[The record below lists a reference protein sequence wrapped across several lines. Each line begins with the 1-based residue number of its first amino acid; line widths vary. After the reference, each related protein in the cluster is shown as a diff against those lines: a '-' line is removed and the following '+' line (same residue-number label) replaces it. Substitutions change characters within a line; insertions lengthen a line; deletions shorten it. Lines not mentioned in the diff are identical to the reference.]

1 MNMDKLKST
10 IKVVLVDDSA
20 QLKSTLIR
28 NLSFFKEIDILYTA
42 ENGAELFEK
51 MKVHKEFPEVIL
63 MDIDMPVMNGIQ
75 TTLELHK
82 LYGESV
88 KVIMLTVFDDDDKI
102 FDAILAGATG
112 YLIKEETTA
121 KIVEAI
127 RNIIDGGAPMS
138 PNIAL
143 KTIDLIKRKNSETS
157 DKKEAMPQPQNYNLT
172 PREVEVLEL
181 LSIGKSYKQIAEQ
194 LFVSDKTIKKHI
206 ENIYNKLHV
215 NSKMEAVFLAQKY
228 QWYK

>member
-1 MNMDKLKST
+1 MDETKST

-20 QLKSTLIR
+20 QLKSTLVK

-42 ENGAELFEK
+42 ENGAELFDK
-51 MKVHKEFPEVIL
+51 LKSDKNFPDVIL

-75 TTLELHK
+75 ATYELHK

-112 YLIKEETTA
+112 YLIKDETTA
-121 KIVEAI
+121 KIVDAI
-127 RNIIDGGAPMS
+127 KNIVDGGAPMS

-143 KTIDLIKRKNSETS
+143 KTIDLIKRKNSEAV
-157 DKKEAMPQPQNYNLT
+157 KKDETVRPENYNLT

-181 LSIGKSYKQIAEQ
+181 LSIGNTYKQIADQ

-228 QWYK
+228 KWYK

>member
-1 MNMDKLKST
+1 MST
-10 IKVVLVDDSA
+10 PKPSIKVVLVDDSA
-20 QLKSTLIR
+20 QLKSTLIK
-28 NLSFFKEIDILYTA
+28 NLSFFKEIEILYTA
-42 ENGAELFEK
+42 ENGADLFEK
-51 MKVHKEFPEVIL
+51 LKSHKEFPEVIL
-63 MDIDMPVMNGIQ
+63 MDVDMPVMNGIQ
-75 TTLELHK
+75 ATYELHK

-112 YLIKEETTA
+112 YLIKDETTA
-121 KIVEAI
+121 KIVDAI
-127 RNIIDGGAPMS
+127 KNIIDGGAPMS

-143 KTIDLIKRKNSETS
+143 KTIDLIKRNNSEAV
-157 DKKEAMPQPQNYNLT
+157 KKNVSVSPQSYNLT

-181 LSIGKSYKQIAEQ
+181 LSIGKTYKKIADQ

-228 QWYK
+228 EWYK

>member
-1 MNMDKLKST
+1 MNKDSAP

-20 QLKSTLIR
+20 QLRSTLIK
-28 NLSFFKEIDILYTA
+28 NFSLFKEIDVLYTA
-42 ENGAELFEK
+42 ENGADLFAKLKTEL
-51 MKVHKEFPEVIL
+51 EFPEVIL
-63 MDIDMPVMNGIQ
+63 MDIDMPVMTGIQ
-75 TTLELHK
+75 ATHELHK

-88 KVIMLTVFDDDDKI
+88 KIIMLTVFDDDDKI

-112 YLIKEETTA
+112 YLIKDETTT

-127 RNIIDGGAPMS
+127 KNIIDGGAPMS

-143 KTIDLIKRKNSETS
+143 KTIDLIKKKNSEAI
-157 DKKEAMPQPQNYNLT
+157 KKSENVSPQNYNLT

-181 LSIGKSYKQIAEQ
+181 LSTGKSYKQIADK

-215 NSKMEAVFLAQKY
+215 NSKMEAIFLAQKY
-228 QWYK
+228 HWYK

>member
-1 MNMDKLKST
+1 MNTTKPS

-20 QLKSTLIR
+20 QLKSTLIK
-28 NLSFFKEIDILYTA
+28 NLSFFKEIEVLYTA
-42 ENGAELFEK
+42 ENGADLFEK
-51 MKVHKEFPEVIL
+51 LKLHKAFPEVIL
-63 MDIDMPVMNGIQ
+63 MDVDMPVMNGIQ
-75 TTLELHK
+75 ATHELHK

-88 KVIMLTVFDDDDKI
+88 KIIMLTVFDDDDKI

-112 YLIKEETTA
+112 YLIKDETTA
-121 KIVEAI
+121 KIVDAI
-127 RNIIDGGAPMS
+127 KNIIDGGAPMS

-143 KTIDLIKRKNSETS
+143 KTIDLIKRNNSEAV
-157 DKKEAMPQPQNYNLT
+157 KKNVNVSPQSYNLT

-181 LSIGKSYKQIAEQ
+181 LSIGKTYKQIADQ

-215 NSKMEAVFLAQKY
+215 NSKMEAIFLAQKY
-228 QWYK
+228 EWYK

>member
-1 MNMDKLKST
+1 MTKDNSR

-20 QLKSTLIR
+20 QLRSTLIK
-28 NLSFFKEIDILYTA
+28 NLSLFNEINILYTA
-42 ENGAELFEK
+42 ENGADLFEK
-51 MKVHKEFPEVIL
+51 LKANAEFPEVIL
-63 MDIDMPVMNGIQ
+63 MDVDMPVMNGIQ
-75 TTLELHK
+75 ATLELHK

-121 KIVEAI
+121 KIVDAI
-127 RNIIDGGAPMS
+127 KNIIDGGAPMS

-143 KTIDLIKRKNSETS
+143 KTIDLIKKRNSETT
-157 DKKEAMPQPQNYNLT
+157 KKNLTVSPESYNLT

-181 LSIGKSYKQIAEQ
+181 LSVGKTYKQIADQ

-228 QWYK
+228 EWYK

>member
-1 MNMDKLKST
+1 MDKDNSR
-10 IKVVLVDDSA
+10 IKIVLVDDSA
-20 QLKSTLIR
+20 QLRSTLIK
-28 NLSFFKEIDILYTA
+28 NLSLFKEIDILYTA
-42 ENGAELFEK
+42 DNGEDLFDK
-51 MKVHKEFPEVIL
+51 LNKQSEFPEVIL
-63 MDIDMPVMNGIQ
+63 MDIDMPKMNGIQ
-75 TTLELHK
+75 ATHELHK

-88 KVIMLTVFDDDDKI
+88 KIIMLTVFDDDDKI

-112 YLIKEETTA
+112 YLIKDETTA

-127 RNIIDGGAPMS
+127 KNIIDGGAPMS

-143 KTIDLIKRKNSETS
+143 KTIDLIKKKNSETT
-157 DKKEAMPQPQNYNLT
+157 KKNVTVSPQNYNLT

-181 LSIGKSYKQIAEQ
+181 LSTGNTYKQIADR

-215 NSKMEAVFLAQKY
+215 NSKMEAIFLAQKY
-228 QWYK
+228 EWYK

>member
-1 MNMDKLKST
+1 MDKLKSP
-10 IKVVLVDDSA
+10 IKIVLVDDSA
-20 QLKSTLIR
+20 QLKSTLVR

-51 MKVHKEFPEVIL
+51 LKANSEFPEVIL

-75 TTLELHK
+75 ATLELHK
-82 LYGESV
+82 LFGESV

-121 KIVEAI
+121 KIVDAI
-127 RNIIDGGAPMS
+127 KNIVDGGAPMS

-143 KTIDLIKRKNSETS
+143 KTIDLIKRKNSEAV
-157 DKKEAMPQPQNYNLT
+157 KKNVVVSPQNYNLT

-181 LSIGKSYKQIAEQ
+181 LSIGKTYKQIADQ
-194 LFVSDKTIKKHI
+194 LFVSDKTIKKHV

-228 QWYK
+228 EWYK

>member
-1 MNMDKLKST
+1 MDKLKSP
-10 IKVVLVDDSA
+10 IKIVLVDDSA
-20 QLKSTLIR
+20 QLKSTLVR

-51 MKVHKEFPEVIL
+51 LKANSEFPEVIL

-75 TTLELHK
+75 ATLELHK
-82 LYGESV
+82 LFGESV

-112 YLIKEETTA
+112 YLIKDETTA
-121 KIVEAI
+121 KIVDAI
-127 RNIIDGGAPMS
+127 KNIVDGGAPMS

-143 KTIDLIKRKNSETS
+143 KTIDLIKRKNSEAV
-157 DKKEAMPQPQNYNLT
+157 KKNVVVSPQNYNLT

-181 LSIGKSYKQIAEQ
+181 LSIGKTYKKIADQ

-228 QWYK
+228 EWYK

>member
-1 MNMDKLKST
+1 MNKDNCR

-20 QLKSTLIR
+20 QLRSTLKK
-28 NLSFFKEIDILYTA
+28 NLSLFNEINILYTA
-42 ENGAELFEK
+42 ENGADLFEK
-51 MKVHKEFPEVIL
+51 LKTETEFPEVIL
-63 MDIDMPVMNGIQ
+63 MDVDMPVMNGIQ
-75 TTLELHK
+75 ATLELHK

-121 KIVEAI
+121 KIVDAI
-127 RNIIDGGAPMS
+127 KNIIDGGAPMS

-143 KTIDLIKRKNSETS
+143 KTMDLIKKRNSETT
-157 DKKEAMPQPQNYNLT
+157 KKNLAVSPQSYNLT

-181 LSIGKSYKQIAEQ
+181 LSIGKTYKQIADQ

-228 QWYK
+228 EWYK

>member
-1 MNMDKLKST
+1 MNTDNPL
-10 IKVVLVDDSA
+10 IKIVLVDDSA
-20 QLKSTLIR
+20 QLRNTLVK
-28 NLSFFKEIDILYTA
+28 NFSLFKEIEILYTA
-42 ENGAELFEK
+42 ENGADLLSKLKTEP
-51 MKVHKEFPEVIL
+51 EFPEVIL
-63 MDIDMPVMNGIQ
+63 MDIDMPVMTGIQ
-75 TTLELHK
+75 ATHELHK

-88 KVIMLTVFDDDDKI
+88 KIIMLTVFDDDDKI

-112 YLIKEETTA
+112 YLIKDETTA

-127 RNIIDGGAPMS
+127 KNITDGGAPMS

-143 KTIDLIKRKNSETS
+143 KTIDLLKRKNAETT
-157 DKKEAMPQPQNYNLT
+157 KKNVNISPQNYNLT

-181 LSIGKSYKQIAEQ
+181 LSTGKSYKQIADQ

-215 NSKMEAVFLAQKY
+215 NSKMEAIFLAQKY
-228 QWYK
+228 EWYK